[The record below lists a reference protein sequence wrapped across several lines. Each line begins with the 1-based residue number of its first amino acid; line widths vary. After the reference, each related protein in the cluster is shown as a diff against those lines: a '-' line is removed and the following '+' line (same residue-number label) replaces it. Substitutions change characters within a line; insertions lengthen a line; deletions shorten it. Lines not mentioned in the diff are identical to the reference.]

1 MIALKGLPNNITTQ
15 RMLEQHTLELPDCCP
30 VSKNP
35 RPGSK
40 VTISYRAKEM
50 VLDITPL
57 YAYIHQF
64 VGGLRTETG
73 ELDVRDMEGMLL
85 RIAHDCAQVVR
96 VPVRVTAQLYVL
108 PKQEMKIVARGY
120 PRDVND

>member
-1 MIALKGLPNNITTQ
+1 MTTLKALPNNTTGH
-15 RMLEQHTLELPDCCP
+15 RLLEQHAVELPVCCP

-40 VTISYRAKEM
+40 IFITYRAKEM

-64 VGGLRTETG
+64 IGGLRNASG
-73 ELDVRDMEGMLL
+73 EFDVRDMEGMLL
-85 RIAHDCAQVVR
+85 RIAHDCAQVVE
-96 VPVRVTAQLYVL
+96 VPVRVKAQLIIL
-108 PKQEMKIVARGY
+108 PKQEMRIVARGY
-120 PRDVND
+120 PNS